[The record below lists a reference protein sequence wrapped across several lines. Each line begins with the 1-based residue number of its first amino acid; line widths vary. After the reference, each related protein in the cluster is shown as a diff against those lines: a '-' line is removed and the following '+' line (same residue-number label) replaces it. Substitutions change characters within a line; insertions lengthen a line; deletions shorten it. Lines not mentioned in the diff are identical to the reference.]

1 MAIADACVTKRYAIA
16 KTLAALAYAGLV
28 EGVNSPVVS
37 NGFVSGAGR
46 IRPIGARLVNAA

>member
-1 MAIADACVTKRYAIA
+1 MAIADAYVTKRYAIA
-16 KTLAALAYAGLV
+16 KALAALAYAGLV
-28 EGVNSPVVS
+28 EGVNSSVVS

>member
-1 MAIADACVTKRYAIA
+1 VSIADAYVTKRYAIA
-16 KTLAALAYAGLV
+16 KALAALAYAGLV
-28 EGVNSPVVS
+28 EGVNSPVVP